1 MERTLFHPFPETRYV
16 GQETPYLR
24 AGWWRGTLAH
34 ASNHTL
40 RRKVA
45 DMADLPES
53 ISYQRQLTDHQINE
67 FNADHVTVT
76 RYDDR
81 AEFGA
86 HHQYAVFIHGDK
98 HPPVVVISFQKGP
111 VKEFGVNGITDEALL
126 AIVLDRLRGFQT
138 TPYSCRENSLAI
150 TKLEEALHW
159 LMHRAFARQRRGV
172 EGTSA
177 V

>member
-1 MERTLFHPFPETRYV
+1 MTETA
-16 GQETPYLR
+16 QAQP
-24 AGWWRGTLAH
+24 A
-34 ASNHTL
+34 
-40 RRKVA
+40 
-45 DMADLPES
+45 
-53 ISYQRQLTDHQINE
+53 YQIHLHDHQIND
-67 FNADHVTVT
+67 FNCTFVTVN
-76 RYDDR
+76 RYDER

-86 HHQYAVFIHGDK
+86 HHEYAIYVGDQTSTA
-98 HPPVVVISFQKGP
+98 PPTVVLKFQKGP
-111 VKEFGVNGITDEALL
+111 VKEHGVNGITDEALL

-159 LMHRAFARQRRGV
+159 MMHRAIARQRRGV